1 MPRKLKKEYYSD
13 VKTHNKKVD
22 TLIKGEVEQDNKP
35 NPDILKMLL
44 LQKKATGTK
53 HLQYKH
59 PSEKVQRARHEMR
72 KLANE
77 KGAEAYKHELLNYQE
92 KRNNVTSKS
101 EKYD

>member
-13 VKTHNKKVD
+13 VKKHNKKVD
-22 TLIKGEVEQDNKP
+22 TLISGEVAQDKV

-44 LQKKATGTK
+44 LQKKATALK
-53 HLQYKH
+53 HNEYKH
-59 PSEKVQRARHEMR
+59 PSEKIQNARQKMR

-77 KGAEAYKHELLNYQE
+77 KGAEAYKIELQDYQQ